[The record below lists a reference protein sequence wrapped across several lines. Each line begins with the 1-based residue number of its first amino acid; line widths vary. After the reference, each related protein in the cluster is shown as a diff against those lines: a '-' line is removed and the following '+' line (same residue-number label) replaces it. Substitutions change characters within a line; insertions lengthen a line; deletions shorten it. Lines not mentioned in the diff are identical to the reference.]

1 MYLDCKKNG
10 LPSVCS
16 RDVKFQCSEIVEYF
30 DAAASKSEKA
40 IIAGVATGSIT
51 RHHKETAMRIQK
63 RFLQR
68 LADEY
73 VKIGMKVPEKHY
85 QDLKAT
91 MLCKRVKVRIEGGN
105 VKFPSLRCVNL
116 SFASISECANGPN
129 WIRQYK
135 HWSSRLF
142 LSHSQRLPQVY

>member
-10 LPSVCS
+10 LPSVKS

-30 DAAASKSEKA
+30 DAAATKSEKA

-51 RHHKETAMRIQK
+51 KQHKETAMRIQK

-73 VKIGMKVPEKHY
+73 VKIGMKVTEKHY

-91 MLCKRVKVRIEGGN
+91 MLCKRVKVRIEGKN
-105 VKFPSLRCVNL
+105 VKFPSLL
-116 SFASISECANGPN
+116 ESLTETAASLLDSRGPL
-129 WIRQYK
+129 K
-135 HWSSRLF
+135 KL
-142 LSHSQRLPQVY
+142 